1 MNTTNARTTMTISY
15 QTQGGYVYGTV
26 CTVRREGKKV
36 VKDYGASLGRLID
49 KDRLVFYTRERGLYV
64 YDPVNDAYLPPP
76 DDVEPPKRKSRLKVP
91 ARVVSLTFGDV
102 YLVDQFARSLQFY
115 DVLSNAYADRID
127 SVKALM
133 SFYILTPLSNRYA
146 GDWLEHSFGRF
157 LFPDARL
164 SSSTT
169 SKVLK
174 YVGEPSR
181 QRQFFADY
189 FAWFKNTFQDSDLGN
204 ILIDSTGLPNS
215 IHFSLTAVSNHN
227 GDINNEVRLIY
238 VVQQS
243 TGMPIFF
250 RAIPGNIIDVNTL
263 KRTLLELKA
272 NGIDTNYAI
281 TDAGYLSEENVHAF
295 YSSGVSF
302 LVRLQP
308 NRKLYKQL
316 IAEHLPSIKTEGKLV
331 KQRERLIRVKKVA
344 CCLNEK
350 TTPKGR
356 IVEKGY
362 PAYAY
367 VCVDEQRVALEQLD
381 LIKKV
386 AEGKVDVDNY
396 EKTLAEK
403 GVFVLV
409 SKRSI
414 DPGKVIELYY
424 TRQEIEQVF
433 DLGKNYSG
441 MLPLSIQTEE
451 TFRGHMVLTFMAT
464 ILIKALMKKLSG
476 THYPIEPTLSN
487 LAAHS
492 CSVYDDYVITSE
504 PNKLARQA
512 YQAAGIEYPIQVF
525 IK

>member
-1 MNTTNARTTMTISY
+1 MTISY

-350 TTPKGR
+350 NHS
-356 IVEKGY
+356 
-362 PAYAY
+362 
-367 VCVDEQRVALEQLD
+367 Q
-381 LIKKV
+381 
-386 AEGKVDVDNY
+386 
-396 EKTLAEK
+396 
-403 GVFVLV
+403 
-409 SKRSI
+409 
-414 DPGKVIELYY
+414 
-424 TRQEIEQVF
+424 
-433 DLGKNYSG
+433 GKN
-441 MLPLSIQTEE
+441 
-451 TFRGHMVLTFMAT
+451 
-464 ILIKALMKKLSG
+464 
-476 THYPIEPTLSN
+476 
-487 LAAHS
+487 
-492 CSVYDDYVITSE
+492 C
-504 PNKLARQA
+504 
-512 YQAAGIEYPIQVF
+512 
-525 IK
+525 